1 MKVLEFETERIK
13 SVRRS
18 LWRKK
23 QSQLL
28 LEDTIVGLC
37 KAEKR
42 GKKVKE

>member
-13 SVRRS
+13 SVRS